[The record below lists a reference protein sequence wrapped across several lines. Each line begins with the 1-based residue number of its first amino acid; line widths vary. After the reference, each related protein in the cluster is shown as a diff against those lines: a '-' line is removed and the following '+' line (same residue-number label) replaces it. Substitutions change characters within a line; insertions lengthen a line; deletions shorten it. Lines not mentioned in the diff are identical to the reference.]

1 MALSSI
7 NPSSGEVLESFEEAT
22 SAALERVLAHAWQ
35 AFLGWREC
43 TFAERAARL
52 REVARVLGAKKV
64 EYARLMAL
72 EMGKPVAQGEAE
84 VEKCAWGC
92 EYYAEH
98 AARFLAPEPRETDAA
113 RSYVRFDALGPV
125 LAVMPWNFPFW
136 QVFRFAAPALAAGN
150 AVLLKHA
157 PNVSRCALEIEQLL
171 REAGFPDGL
180 FRAVLLPNEAVAPVI
195 ADPRICAVTL
205 TGSDRAG
212 SQVAQQAGRH
222 LKKSV
227 LELGG
232 SDPFIVLADANLD
245 EAARTAAEARLLNS
259 GQSCIAAKRF
269 IVVESVFDRFLERFV
284 AAVAARRLGDPLA
297 PGTGVGPPARAD
309 LRANLQRQVEES
321 VRRGA
326 KLVLGGRVP
335 EGPGFF
341 YPPSVLTSVAN
352 GMPAFEDRKSTRLNS
367 SH

>member
-1 MALSSI
+1 SR
-7 NPSSGEVLESFEEAT
+7 P
-22 SAALERVLAHAWQ
+22 
-35 AFLGWREC
+35 
-43 TFAERAARL
+43 
-52 REVARVLGAKKV
+52 
-64 EYARLMAL
+64 
-72 EMGKPVAQGEAE
+72 
-84 VEKCAWGC
+84 
-92 EYYAEH
+92 
-98 AARFLAPEPRETDAA
+98 TDAA

-125 LAVMPWNFPFW
+125 LAIMPWNFPFW
-136 QVFRFAAPALAAGN
+136 QVVRFAAPALVAGN
-150 AVLLKHA
+150 AGILKHA
-157 PNVSRCALEIEQLL
+157 PTVSRCALEIEQLF

-195 ADPRICAVTL
+195 ADPRIRAVTL

-222 LKKSV
+222 LKKTV

-245 EAARTAAEARLLNS
+245 QAARTAAEARLLNS

-269 IVVESVFDRFLERFV
+269 IVVEPVFERFLERFV

-297 PGTGVGPPARAD
+297 AGTDVGPQARAD

-326 KLVLGGRVP
+326 KLVLGGSVP

-341 YPPSVLTSVAN
+341 YPPSVLTAVEN
-352 GMPAFEDRKSTRLNS
+352 GMPAFDEEVFGPVAAVIRVRDDADAVRVANASPYGLAAAVWTEDRGRGERRS
-367 SH
+367 SGCASS